1 MVADDGVK
9 YSLKY
14 NGEVV
19 AEMGLMRVP
28 NRVNYLLWVGRG
40 GKMVQIGWIGSYNAD
55 ILAHTLETFMKHSCS
70 YIDMTKEGE
79 GV

>member
-1 MVADDGVK
+1 MTDDGVK

-19 AEMGLMRVP
+19 AEMGIMRIP
-28 NRVNYLLWVGRG
+28 KRVKCLLWVGD
-40 GKMVQIGWIGSYNAD
+40 GKEKSNICWVGSYEAR
-55 ILAHTLETFMKHSCS
+55 ILTSTLETFMKHSCS
-70 YIDMTKEGE
+70 YIDMTEEGE